1 MALKIDWLSCS
12 RKEDVQIKLREEQ
25 TMEILNVIDV
35 REDES
40 RSNLYIGEV
49 SRKRLIDEKLSSEL
63 RLGMVMFAAGS
74 KNTWH
79 THTIDQVLYVIE
91 GNGIVATEK
100 EEVIVTPGTIIF
112 IPAGEKHWHG
122 ATQDSTFSHFAINIP
137 GKTNIAN

>member
-74 KNTWH
+74 
-79 THTIDQVLYVIE
+79 HTIDQVLYVIE